1 MNKLRIAK
9 QEISNIHI
17 PFVSGTWTFFG
28 EDSSQYSDLILI
40 A

>member
-17 PFVSGTWTFFG
+17 PFVSGTWTFFWG
-28 EDSSQYSDLILI
+28 R
-40 A
+40 